1 MSAPGPTAKPAPTD
15 RSQFKNQDPPFWV
28 AWHQA
33 LASIRVRFF
42 RQLIT
47 SLGIALGIA
56 FLVSMQT
63 LSLADTAESDKART
77 VWLIG
82 TSLVM
87 CLVGV
92 TNSMLMSVT
101 ERYRE
106 IGTIKCLGAS
116 DSFIVKVFFLE
127 AVLIGLVGSSIG
139 ALLGTGLS
147 AVAVQAS
154 GFNVP
159 GGAITG
165 IILGG
170 LATGVILTVLAA
182 VAPAVQA
189 AKMPAAAA
197 LRVEV

>member
-1 MSAPGPTAKPAPTD
+1 MSQTE
-15 RSQFKNQDPPFWV
+15 FKNVDPPFWV
-28 AWHQA
+28 AWNQA

-42 RQLIT
+42 RHAIT

-56 FLVSMQT
+56 FFASILTMRLGTAPDLTDPGAADRLLWLV
-63 LSLADTAESDKART
+63 
-77 VWLIG
+77 G

-116 DSFIVKVFFLE
+116 DGFIVKVFFLE
-127 AVLIGLVGSSIG
+127 SAVLGAIGSFAGAFMGSLVMKFVSGTSMGTVGLVTLIG
-139 ALLGTGLS
+139 TT
-147 AVAVQAS
+147 V
-154 GFNVP
+154 
-159 GGAITG
+159 G
-165 IILGG
+165 IVMTI
-170 LATGVILTVLAA
+170 LAA
-182 VAPAVQA
+182 IAPAFQA

-197 LRVEV
+197 LRMDV

>member
-1 MSAPGPTAKPAPTD
+1 MK
-15 RSQFKNQDPPFWV
+15 QHEFKNVDPPFWV

-33 LASIRVRFF
+33 IASIRVRFL
-42 RQLIT
+42 RHSVT
-47 SLGIALGIA
+47 AAGIALGIA
-56 FLVSMQT
+56 FFASVMVYRQGDQPADDPHAGVRLQWLV
-63 LSLADTAESDKART
+63 
-77 VWLIG
+77 I

-116 DSFIVKVFFLE
+116 DGFIVRVFFLE
-127 AVLIGLVGSSIG
+127 ALLLGLIGSGGGSLAGAVLMNIVQSFSGSALGIG
-139 ALLGTGLS
+139 PLLQVVLLGTGIGL
-147 AVAVQAS
+147 
-154 GFNVP
+154 
-159 GGAITG
+159 AIT
-165 IILGG
+165 
-170 LATGVILTVLAA
+170 VVAA
-182 VAPAVQA
+182 IAPAYQA

>member
-1 MSAPGPTAKPAPTD
+1 MQKG
-15 RSQFKNQDPPFWV
+15 REQFKNVDPPLWV

-47 SLGIALGIA
+47 SSGIALGIA
-56 FLVSMQT
+56 FFVSMQV
-63 LSLADTAESDKART
+63 LKLAESNVASDQAKMQ
-77 VWLIG
+77 WLIG

-101 ERYRE
+101 ERFRE

-116 DSFIVKVFFLE
+116 DSFIVQVFFIE
-127 AVLIGLVGSSIG
+127 AALLGLVGSVIG
-139 ALLGTGLS
+139 S
-147 AVAVQAS
+147 
-154 GFNVP
+154 
-159 GGAITG
+159 
-165 IILGG
+165 ILGG
-170 LATGVILTVLAA
+170 ALGVVVAQTGGASVPFLSTIPFLGLGILLGVVLTVVSAI
-182 VAPAVQA
+182 APAIQA

-197 LRVEV
+197 LRVDI

>member
-1 MSAPGPTAKPAPTD
+1 MAETNAIRPA
-15 RSQFKNQDPPFWV
+15 DPPFSV

-33 LASIRVRFF
+33 RASIRVRFF
-42 RQLIT
+42 RQAIT
-47 SLGIALGIA
+47 TLGIALGIA
-56 FLVSMQT
+56 FFTSMQLMSVAESAT
-63 LSLADTAESDKART
+63 ADADTKVRT
-77 VWLIG
+77 QWLVA
-82 TSLVM
+82 TSMVM

-127 AVLIGLVGSSIG
+127 AMLLGAIGSFAGSVIGAGATGLYLWLSNGGGGIGAMLSVIAIGTLLGMVLTVISSI
-139 ALLGTGLS
+139 
-147 AVAVQAS
+147 
-154 GFNVP
+154 
-159 GGAITG
+159 
-165 IILGG
+165 
-170 LATGVILTVLAA
+170 
-182 VAPAVQA
+182 APAIQA

>member
-1 MSAPGPTAKPAPTD
+1 MAETNAIRPA
-15 RSQFKNQDPPFWV
+15 DPPFSV

-33 LASIRVRFF
+33 RASIRVRFF
-42 RQLIT
+42 RQAIT
-47 SLGIALGIA
+47 TLGIALGIA
-56 FLVSMQT
+56 FFTSMQLMSVAESAT
-63 LSLADTAESDKART
+63 ADADTKVRT
-77 VWLIG
+77 QWLVA

-127 AVLIGLVGSSIG
+127 AMLLGAIGSFAGSVIGAGATGLYLWLSNGGGGISAMLSVIAIGTLLGMVLTVISSI
-139 ALLGTGLS
+139 
-147 AVAVQAS
+147 
-154 GFNVP
+154 
-159 GGAITG
+159 
-165 IILGG
+165 
-170 LATGVILTVLAA
+170 
-182 VAPAVQA
+182 APAIQA

>member
-1 MSAPGPTAKPAPTD
+1 MSQT
-15 RSQFKNQDPPFWV
+15 QFKNVDPPFWV
-28 AWHQA
+28 AWNQA
-33 LASIRVRFF
+33 LASIRVRFL
-42 RQLIT
+42 RQMVT
-47 SLGIALGIA
+47 SVGIALGIA
-56 FLVSMQT
+56 FFSSMQT
-63 LSLADTAESDKART
+63 LRIAEATPGEESRMR
-77 VWLIG
+77 WLVA

-127 AVLIGLVGSSIG
+127 AVILGISGSLTGSLVGTALMAIAQSVQG
-139 ALLGTGLS
+139 RPLGTPALAGVVLLGTVMGL
-147 AVAVQAS
+147 
-154 GFNVP
+154 
-159 GGAITG
+159 T
-165 IILGG
+165 
-170 LATGVILTVLAA
+170 LTVVAA
-182 VAPAVQA
+182 IAPAMQA

>member
-1 MSAPGPTAKPAPTD
+1 MRQQA
-15 RSQFKNQDPPFWV
+15 FKNVDPPFWV

-33 LASIRVRFF
+33 LASIRVRFL
-42 RQLIT
+42 RHAVT
-47 SLGIALGIA
+47 TAGIALGIA
-56 FLVSMQT
+56 FFASVMVYREGGTDASDPQAGVRLQWLV
-63 LSLADTAESDKART
+63 A
-77 VWLIG
+77 

-116 DSFIVKVFFLE
+116 DSFIVRVFFLE
-127 AVLIGLVGSSIG
+127 AMLLGFIGSAAGSAAG
-139 ALLGTGLS
+139 ALLMNVVQSFSGNDIPLLHCLRIIGIGTAIGL
-147 AVAVQAS
+147 
-154 GFNVP
+154 
-159 GGAITG
+159 AIT
-165 IILGG
+165 II
-170 LATGVILTVLAA
+170 AA
-182 VAPAVQA
+182 IAPAYQA